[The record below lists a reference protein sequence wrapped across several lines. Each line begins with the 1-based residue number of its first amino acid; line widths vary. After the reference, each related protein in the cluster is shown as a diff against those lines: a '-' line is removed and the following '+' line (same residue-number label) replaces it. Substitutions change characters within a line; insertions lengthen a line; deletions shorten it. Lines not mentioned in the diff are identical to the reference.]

1 MSPLIWIIVGVV
13 FVAIIAWRLMIPSL
27 TGVIREALD
36 KHDVTPVI
44 EAVEAL
50 KVSMR
55 PTAYNH
61 AIRRIWD
68 AYERELAV
76 DLIKHLARNH
86 NDSLIAQ
93 YWLKQLMQVEPAL
106 AKRHLSSEFVKR
118 YYQPEVAA
126 SCGPVG

>member
-1 MSPLIWIIVGVV
+1 MSTILW
-13 FVAIIAWRLMIPSL
+13 VAIAIAVIGFIAWKMMVPSL
-27 TGVIREALD
+27 AGVIREALD
-36 KHDVTPVI
+36 KKDVAPVI
-44 EAVEAL
+44 EAVDAL
-50 KVSMR
+50 RVSMR

-76 DLIKHLARNH
+76 DLIKYLAQNH

-93 YWLKQLMQVEPAL
+93 YWLKQLMQVEPEL
-106 AKRHLSSEFVKR
+106 ARRHLSSEFIKR